1 MPWHVQ
7 PVIRSIQ
14 EVMETK
20 GMQKTLD
27 TRGVTI
33 IKSQESGGT
42 RIKQVPKTKIA
53 YLGTTTIPS

>member
-1 MPWHVQ
+1 MPSTIQ

-20 GMQKTLD
+20 GMHQTRD
-27 TRGVTI
+27 TVGVTQ
-33 IKSQESGGT
+33 IKAQEAAG
-42 RIKQVPKTKIA
+42 RVKQVPKTKIA